1 MFNPKGSNLL
11 DEQLAV
17 SGLEMQWIGAA
28 IGAVTAIAGG
38 IMGAQQTSKN
48 NAANKK
54 AAKEQKKLQ
63 EKIAKATNKYN
74 AEAFEA
80 NVQNYYDNKEYNW
93 DTTIKNWKYNQQ
105 VQDYQYLQEVKA
117 YQGSVQNTKNQLA
130 YNKSAEREAFRTEQE
145 TFAQILASDAF
156 NREELM
162 LQNLQREDDAAM
174 IQAGRSNA
182 KSIQSASALGGRDR
196 NMLDINLQNQAK
208 ASVQSIRD
216 IAVQRFQDDQRTR
229 AAMMIKPDKSPNLPV
244 PTLSPDQ
251 IFVPPQKSEPG
262 YVPPAV
268 SQNPWLP
275 LVQGIGSAASSAAN
289 ISSSDSF

>member
-1 MFNPKGSNLL
+1 MPIA
-11 DEQLAV
+11 LAI
-17 SGLEMQWIGAA
+17 S
-28 IGAVTAIAGG
+28 AVTSVVGG
-38 IMGAQQTSKN
+38 VMAANQTAEN

-54 AAKEQKKLQ
+54 AVKEQKKLQ
-63 EKIAKATNKYN
+63 QKIAKSTNKYN

-93 DTTIKNWKYNQQ
+93 NTTIKNWKYNQQ
-105 VQDYQYLQEVKA
+105 IQDFQYLQEVKA
-117 YQGSVQNTKNQLA
+117 YQGSIENTKNQLA

-156 NREELM
+156 SREELM
-162 LQNLQREDDAAM
+162 LQNLQREDDAAIM
-174 IQAGRSNA
+174 QAGRSTA

-216 IAVQRFQDDQRTR
+216 IAVQRFQDDQRTK
-229 AAMMIKPDKSPNLPV
+229 AAMMIKPDKAPNLPV
-244 PTLSPDQ
+244 PKLSPDQ

-268 SQNPWLP
+268 TQNPWLP
-275 LVQGIGSAASSAAN
+275 LVQGIGGAASSIAQ
-289 ISSSDSF
+289 IDP